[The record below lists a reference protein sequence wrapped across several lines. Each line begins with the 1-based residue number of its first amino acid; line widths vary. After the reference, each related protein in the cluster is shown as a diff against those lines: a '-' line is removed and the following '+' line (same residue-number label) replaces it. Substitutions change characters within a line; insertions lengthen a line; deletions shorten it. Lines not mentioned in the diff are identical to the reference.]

1 MTQEIRNP
9 KSEIRKKPECRSS
22 KEACS
27 WYFQSLRVAGPAY
40 SPLTGRQVTTRR
52 VMGSDRVHLSPVRP
66 GVLSDFGFRTSFGFR
81 ISDFG
86 FLRSF
91 HHSIIPLFRYNSPV
105 AWTTNRPATT
115 ASF

>member
-27 WYFQSLRVAGPAY
+27 WYFQSLRVTGPAY

-52 VMGSDRVHLSPVRP
+52 VMGSDRVHLSPIRP
-66 GVLSDFGFRTSFGFR
+66 GVLSDFGF
-81 ISDFG
+81 
-86 FLRSF
+86 LRAF

-105 AWTTNRPATT
+105 AWTSKHPATT